1 MQWQAGRVKMVQF
14 KLKGITLR
22 IPEAQLSPA
31 LERALREGRY
41 ESGESDALL
50 RNLEPGD
57 RVLDLG
63 AGAGYVSSLAARV
76 VGGENVTAVEAA
88 PDMLAV
94 LRRNLNLNEAG
105 NARVLHGAVVADDY
119 RDEEV
124 RFAVADAFWS
134 SRLAEG
140 AQTGQGATVKVP
152 ALRFGSLLAEI
163 RPSVVVMDIEG
174 GELEIC
180 RQDWPDC
187 VRLLIMEIHT
197 RRYPPADVKAMFDA
211 LSRNGF
217 TYMPWGTRGEVVVQQ
232 RVR

>member
-1 MQWQAGRVKMVQF
+1 MAQF
-14 KLKGITLR
+14 KLRGVRLR

-31 LERALREGRY
+31 LVRALENGRY
-41 ESGESDALL
+41 ERGESGALL
-50 RNLEPGD
+50 RNLEAGD

-88 PDMLAV
+88 PDMLPV

-105 NARVLHGAVVADDY
+105 EARVLHGAVVADDY
-119 RDEEV
+119 PEEV
-124 RFAVADAFWS
+124 VRFGVANAFWS
-134 SRLAEG
+134 SRIGEAGKGG
-140 AQTGQGATVKVP
+140 AVVEVP
-152 ALRFGSLLAEI
+152 ALRFGALVEEM

-174 GELEIC
+174 GELDIC
-180 RQDWPDC
+180 QQDWPDC

-197 RRYPPADVKAMFDA
+197 RRYGPADVKTMFDG